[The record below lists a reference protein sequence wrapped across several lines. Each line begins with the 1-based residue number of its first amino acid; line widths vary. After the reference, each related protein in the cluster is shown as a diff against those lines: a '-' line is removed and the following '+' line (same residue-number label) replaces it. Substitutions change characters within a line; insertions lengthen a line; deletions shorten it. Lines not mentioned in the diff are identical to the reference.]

1 MSIFEYNE
9 ELALSYIRED
19 EYQKGHEDGWIEG
32 EKLGRIEGE
41 KLGRIEGEKLG
52 RIQGEAVGI
61 EKGEAI
67 KLIELVCKKMKKG
80 KPAEIIAEELEEKP
94 SVVKGIYRIAEEYGT
109 DDCDKIYERLKI
121 QEK

>member
-19 EYQKGHEDGWIEG
+19 EYQKGHEDG
-32 EKLGRIEGE
+32 
-41 KLGRIEGEKLG
+41 

-67 KLIELVCKKMKKG
+67 KLIELVCKKLKKG
-80 KPAEIIAEELEEKP
+80 KPAEIIAEELEENL
-94 SVVKGIYRIAEEYGT
+94 SVVERICRIAEEYGT
-109 DDCDKIYERLKI
+109 DDCNKIYERLKI